1 MNDRLSAWVCEWMN
15 DWMNDWQT
23 VSESRFVPKFSS
35 KLFDLCLWML
45 VNCQGAPPPAA
56 PSQPFCQRLCHCLC
70 HSGPVA
76 ALGQLTNDEKC
87 KITCP
92 LSRFKSRCEYKQSAN
107 EWVSEYTHWVQSQ
120 ASRQWAQLLGMH
132 SQIYSWIHS
141 WIAEYTHEYTH
152 E

>member
-1 MNDRLSAWVCEWMN
+1 MNDCLTDWLTDWTAKWMTDRMRGCASEWMTE
-15 DWMNDWQT
+15 WLNDWQT

-45 VNCQGAPPPAA
+45 VNCQGAPPTAYP
-56 PSQPFCQRLCHCLC
+56 PLYYPFCQRLCLC
-70 HSGPVA
+70 HCHCPVA

-107 EWVSEYTHWVQSQ
+107 EWVSEWV
-120 ASRQWAQLLGMH
+120 H
-132 SQIYSWIHS
+132 SLS
-141 WIAEYTHEYTH
+141 TVGKHELADNGH
-152 E
+152 NS